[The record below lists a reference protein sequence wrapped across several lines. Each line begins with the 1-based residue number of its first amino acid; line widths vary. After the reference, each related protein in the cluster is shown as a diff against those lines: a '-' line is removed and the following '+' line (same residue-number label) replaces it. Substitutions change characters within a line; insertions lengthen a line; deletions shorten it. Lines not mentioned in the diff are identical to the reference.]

1 MDAIKGITFM
11 ACFLGIAIS
20 MLDIVTPSDKLKK
33 QIRFIFSLVFI
44 IAITTAI
51 LNSKVDFKIPTSEDI
66 ENTEQYKNVMKT
78 YTECLANNFKSNI
91 EKNLNEK
98 LKINNIEAQQV
109 SLNVDIDE
117 DDSISILGADVVL
130 DKSQKYIESKVVS
143 VIKNEIGETEVNI
156 LYTEEKNE

>member
-1 MDAIKGITFM
+1 MDTIKGITFM

-20 MLDIVTPSDKLKK
+20 MLDIVTPSDKLRK
-33 QIRFIFSLVFI
+33 QVRFIFSLVFV

-51 LNSKVDFKIPTSEDI
+51 LNSKVDFKIPSSEDI
-66 ENTEQYKNVMKT
+66 ENTEEYKNVMKT

-109 SLNVDIDE
+109 SLNINIDE
-117 DDSISILGADVVL
+117 NDSISILGADVIL
-130 DKSQKYIESKVVS
+130 NDSQKNVESKVIS
-143 VIKNEIGETEVNI
+143 VIQNEIGET
-156 LYTEEKNE
+156 K